1 MATLN
6 DKNRTCRENIALDKR
21 DLAVE
26 LRGALQEVKESIEG
40 KRSLNTLDNLIHEL
54 RNS

>member
-1 MATLN
+1 M
-6 DKNRTCRENIALDKR
+6 DKNKTCEKNNSLNKR

-40 KRSLNTLDNLIHEL
+40 KRSLNTLDYLLNEL
-54 RNS
+54 RN